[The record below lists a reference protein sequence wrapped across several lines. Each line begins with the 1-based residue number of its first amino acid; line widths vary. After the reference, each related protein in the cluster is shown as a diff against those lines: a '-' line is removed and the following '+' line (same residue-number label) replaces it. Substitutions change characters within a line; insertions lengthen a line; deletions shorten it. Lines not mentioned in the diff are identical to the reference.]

1 MSTISVPY
9 PFVRVTKQVA
19 VENDC
24 AEVECWAPGV
34 EIEARQYDDHVNV
47 AHGMGRM
54 LLTVISRHR
63 PAPRYPERVFY
74 TRKWADPDGR
84 EFGKG
89 GLRIATAVQ
98 FERLCAGYR
107 HEFELVEDAK

>member
-9 PFVRVTKQVA
+9 PFVRVTKEVA

-34 EIEARQYDDHVNV
+34 DIDNDQFGNPVSVAR
-47 AHGMGRM
+47 GMGAM
-54 LLTVISRHR
+54 LLTVVSRHK

-74 TRKWADPDGR
+74 TRKWVDPGGR